1 MKQAILIY
9 GATAMGAPEFSAD
22 LLWRTGGYSVPD
34 PVIFCEITGKKI
46 LLLSSLE
53 IERGAREAKV
63 DEVVSIE
70 QYVEEFV
77 LCRECKKPDTEII
90 KEGKFSMLHCL
101 ACGAKHPVNSKI

>member
-70 QYVEEFV
+70 QYVEE
-77 LCRECKKPDTEII
+77 
-90 KEGKFSMLHCL
+90 
-101 ACGAKHPVNSKI
+101 AKRSSLPIAGRKSSPKTAEEA